1 MKLFSDCSGPC
12 ETCANN
18 KPGLN
23 CLAGHGDD
31 HYVEELEMGNSL
43 SQSSRNLSDARYED
57 DYDDYDYEYYDY
69 EDDDYDDYDHFG

>member
-1 MKLFSDCSGPC
+1 MKMFSDCSGPC

-31 HYVEELEMGNSL
+31 HYVPCPTCGGSGTVETEL
-43 SQSSRNLSDARYED
+43 YEGLVNCPD
-57 DYDDYDYEYYDY
+57 CKTNDT
-69 EDDDYDDYDHFG
+69 